1 MDMSDIKPIPENIGI
16 IMDGNGRWAEERGL
30 PRRDGHTKG
39 MINMISVAAAAF
51 DKGARSVTCYSMSKE
66 NLGRSAEEVS
76 HILSLVLEYFE
87 PFLQVFREKKIAAKF
102 VGDLELLPEETR
114 ASLKRTETI
123 LSEFEG
129 LGRTI

>member
-1 MDMSDIKPIPENIGI
+1 MSDIKPIPENIGI